1 MRMTICAG
9 ALALMTAACSS
20 ETPDQPQ
27 SDAALP
33 GSAETA
39 QPAEPDVAPSST
51 TAARTS
57 QFSKTTDC
65 KVIESTSD
73 EGGYFKHACTGPAG
87 HSLTVT
93 ESDLRQN
100 VEVNFPGGATA
111 NLKLSSAT
119 RRSGFNEVGETVEWR
134 GTGEGANW
142 QPDALVLRYLVQ
154 DQPEASADTPYLLVV
169 RLDGTKSC
177 ITHEVAPGA
186 NQNDQARAVADDR
199 TVGQCLS

>member
-1 MRMTICAG
+1 MT
-9 ALALMTAACSS
+9 TACSA

-27 SDAALP
+27 SDPASPAA
-33 GSAETA
+33 SA
-39 QPAEPDVAPSST
+39 QPGEPATPASPI
-51 TAARTS
+51 AARTS

-65 KVIESTSD
+65 RVIESTSE
-73 EGGYFKHACTGPAG
+73 EGGYFKHACNGPAG

-100 VEVNFPGGATA
+100 VEVNFPDGATA

-119 RRSGFNEVGETVEWR
+119 QRSGFNKVGETVEWR
-134 GTGEGANW
+134 GTGEGAAW
-142 QPDALVLRYLVQ
+142 KPDALVLRYLVQ
-154 DQPEASADTPYLLVV
+154 DQPEATTDTPYLLVV

-186 NQNDQARAVADDR
+186 SQSDQARALADDP